1 MIQLYEENNTYK
13 LILTSGKE
21 IILTEDEIDEIALKN
36 TNVRIKLNNLYYEN
50 TRFNNRIKEMD
61 SKLKDSLN
69 NSLILKNE
77 IQNLEIENCTLKE
90 ELRILKGNI
99 YERQFGR

>member
-36 TNVRIKLNNLYYEN
+36 INVRNKLNNLYCEN

-90 ELRILKGNI
+90 ELRLLKGNI

>member
-1 MIQLYEENNTYK
+1 MYEENNTYK

-21 IILTEDEIDEIALKN
+21 INLTEDEIDEIALKN
-36 TNVRIKLNNLYYEN
+36 TNVRIKLNNLYCEN

-69 NSLILKNE
+69 NSLILKKE

-90 ELRILKGNI
+90 ELRLLKGNTH
-99 YERQFGR
+99 ERQFGR

>member
-1 MIQLYEENNTYK
+1 MYEENNIYK

-21 IILTEDEIDEIALKN
+21 INLTEDEIDEIALKN
-36 TNVRIKLNNLYYEN
+36 TNVLIKLNNSYYEN
-50 TRFNNRIKEMD
+50 ARLNNRIKEMD
-61 SKLKDSLN
+61 SKLKGELN

-90 ELRILKGNI
+90 ELRLLKGSMH
-99 YERQFGR
+99 ERQFGR

>member
-1 MIQLYEENNTYK
+1 MYEENNTYK

-21 IILTEDEIDEIALKN
+21 INLTEDEIDEIALKN
-36 TNVRIKLNNLYYEN
+36 TNVRIKLNNLYCEN

-69 NSLILKNE
+69 NSLILKKE

-90 ELRILKGNI
+90 ELRLLKGNI

>member
-1 MIQLYEENNTYK
+1 MYEENNTYK

-21 IILTEDEIDEIALKN
+21 LTLTEEEIDEIALKN
-36 TNVRIKLNNLYYEN
+36 TTVQIKLNNAYYEN
-50 TRFNNRIKEMD
+50 TRLNNRIKEMD
-61 SKLKDSLN
+61 SKLKDSSN

-90 ELRILKGNI
+90 ELRLLKGNTH
-99 YERQFGR
+99 ERQFGR

>member
-36 TNVRIKLNNLYYEN
+36 TNIRIKLNNLYYEN

-77 IQNLEIENCTLKE
+77 IQNLEIEN
-90 ELRILKGNI
+90 
-99 YERQFGR
+99 

>member
-1 MIQLYEENNTYK
+1 MYEENNTYK

-21 IILTEDEIDEIALKN
+21 LTLTEEEIDEIALKN
-36 TNVRIKLNNLYYEN
+36 TTVQIKLNNAYYEN
-50 TRFNNRIKEMD
+50 ARLNNRIKEMD
-61 SKLKDSLN
+61 SKLKDSSN

-90 ELRILKGNI
+90 ELRLLKGNI
-99 YERQFGR
+99 HEKQFGR

>member
-21 IILTEDEIDEIALKN
+21 INLTEDEIDEIALKN
-36 TNVRIKLNNLYYEN
+36 TNVQIKLNNSYYEN
-50 TRFNNRIKEMD
+50 TRLNNRIKEMD

-77 IQNLEIENCTLKE
+77 IQNLEIEKCTLKE
-90 ELRILKGNI
+90 ELRILKGDTH
-99 YERQFGR
+99 ERQFGR

>member
-1 MIQLYEENNTYK
+1 MYEENNTYK

-21 IILTEDEIDEIALKN
+21 LTLTEDEIDEIALKN
-36 TNVRIKLNNLYYEN
+36 TTVQIKLNNAYYEN
-50 TRFNNRIKEMD
+50 TRLNNRIKEMD
-61 SKLKDSLN
+61 SKLKDSSN

-90 ELRILKGNI
+90 ELRLLKGNTH
-99 YERQFGR
+99 ERQFGR

>member
-1 MIQLYEENNTYK
+1 MYEENNTYK

-21 IILTEDEIDEIALKN
+21 LTLTEDEIDEIALKN
-36 TNVRIKLNNLYYEN
+36 TTVQIKLNNAYYEH
-50 TRFNNRIKEMD
+50 TRLNNRIKEMD
-61 SKLKDSLN
+61 SKLKDSSN

-90 ELRILKGNI
+90 ELRLLKGNTH
-99 YERQFGR
+99 ERQFGR

>member
-1 MIQLYEENNTYK
+1 MYEENNTYK

-21 IILTEDEIDEIALKN
+21 INLTEDEIDEIALKN

>member
-1 MIQLYEENNTYK
+1 MIQMYEENNTYK

-21 IILTEDEIDEIALKN
+21 INLTEDEIDEIALKN